1 MSPEPSCHKN
11 IPGYRNLVTNIGDKF
26 SRRHTKKLGPS
37 AVLMRAGTSLITIF
51 LVTLSFRNLQP
62 LIKSLGLLDSPDRPK
77 RLRCHQHPYGGR
89 RKSRSIYHA
98 PKKRVGSMLV
108 KKPAK
113 SWLNQIRSARSGVT
127 RKILRRAHSRL
138 MLVEQVCLSTIR
150 LMHRW
155 PAETG

>member
-98 PKKRVGSMLV
+98 PKKTGWIN
-108 KKPAK
+108 A
-113 SWLNQIRSARSGVT
+113 GEET
-127 RKILRRAHSRL
+127 RKIL
-138 MLVEQVCLSTIR
+138 
-150 LMHRW
+150 
-155 PAETG
+155 AEPDKISAFRSYT